1 MGKIVIVREQSHLL
15 FALFEENRPSLMR
28 MAALPGKESLL
39 GNIYLARIKDVA
51 AGIQSAFLALPGN
64 LTVFLSLARC
74 GELLLA
80 NREPVKA
87 MELRP
92 GDEVVIQVSGEA
104 LKTKQPFAT
113 TKLSLSGQY
122 CVCCYFGHGLHFS
135 RKLSA
140 ERKDALEDA
149 IRGKDIPGRKEYSF
163 TIRTNAGNLEELSPL
178 FEEMQNF
185 IHIFDQLAQTYRYRS
200 CPFCFYQKDTEIL
213 GLVRDI
219 ALERYDEIV
228 TDEPEVFSVLEAR
241 LTCKKLRLYKDE
253 LLPLKKL
260 YSLETHL
267 KEALGKKVW
276 LACGGYLV
284 IEPTEAMVVIDVN
297 SGKAECRRKK
307 SNDFYLKINL
317 EAARETARQLKL
329 RNYSGMIMVDFINMD
344 SEEDNRILLKELEA
358 CLKEDPIRT
367 RLVDMTALGI
377 VEITRKKV
385 NRPLCD
391 FFSK

>member
-1 MGKIVIVREQSHLL
+1 M
-15 FALFEENRPSLMR
+15 
-28 MAALPGKESLL
+28 
-39 GNIYLARIKDVA
+39 
-51 AGIQSAFLALPGN
+51 
-64 LTVFLSLARC
+64 
-74 GELLLA
+74 
-80 NREPVKA
+80 
-87 MELRP
+87 
-92 GDEVVIQVSGEA
+92 
-104 LKTKQPFAT
+104 
-113 TKLSLSGQY
+113 
-122 CVCCYFGHGLHFS
+122 
-135 RKLSA
+135 

-149 IRGKDIPGRKEYSF
+149 IRSKDIPGRKEYSF

-185 IHIFDQLAQTYRYRS
+185 IHIFDQIAQTYRYRS

-213 GLVRDI
+213 GLVRDV

-241 LTCKKLRLYKDE
+241 TACKKLRLYKDE

-344 SEEDNRILLKELEA
+344 EDEKTSALLQELRTLA
-358 CLKEDPIRT
+358 KEDHIQT
-367 RLVDMTALGI
+367 TIVDMTALGL
-377 VEITRKKV
+377 VEITRKKTTKS
-385 NRPLCD
+385 LAEQLGL
-391 FFSK
+391 